1 MGFLDKFKK
10 EKNNNLHSNTLQ
22 QYVPNLDYTSTNVES
37 NINYST
43 SKRGG

>member
-1 MGFLDKFKK
+1 MGFFDKFKK
-10 EKNNNLHSNTLQ
+10 EKNNNLHSNIPQ
-22 QYVPNLDYTSTNVES
+22 QDVPNSDYTPTNVES